1 MYQRNIF
8 YTLLLSMAVLWQTPV
23 LAEIVKTK
31 RKFPLAHQELMS
43 KSQYVLTVNCQVIR
57 SRAQSSLAGTITENY
72 QMNWSVSVLDQR
84 IHIESIYGVVDAH
97 WQPDAS
103 QARLGSMTLMRSE
116 LVKLLGLEQELPQDS
131 LLWHAEAPIM
141 LPVIERGNRSI
152 EQVLRHADDNG
163 MLIVRMAVR
172 I

>member
-1 MYQRNIF
+1 M
-8 YTLLLSMAVLWQTPV
+8 LLLSMAGLWQTPV
-23 LAEIVKTK
+23 LAEMVKKK
-31 RKFPLAHQELMS
+31 RKAPLVQQELMS
-43 KSQYVLTVNCQVIR
+43 KAQYVLTVNCQVIR

-103 QARLGSMTLMRSE
+103 QARLGSMILMRSE

-141 LPVIERGNRSI
+141 LPVIERSNRGI